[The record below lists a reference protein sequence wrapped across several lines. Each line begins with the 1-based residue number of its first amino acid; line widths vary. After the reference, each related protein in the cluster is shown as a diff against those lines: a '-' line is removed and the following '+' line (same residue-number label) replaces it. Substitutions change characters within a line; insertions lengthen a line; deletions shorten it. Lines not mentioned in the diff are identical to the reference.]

1 MLLLEAEAVLKLESF
16 SWGISSL
23 KDSGGEDR
31 EYRMKT
37 EGAVSGRRQEE
48 VPEEGWAVKQAL
60 PGRFMNRFGRGAERQ
75 LGRESRG
82 YITGLHNFTWLCA
95 FE

>member
-1 MLLLEAEAVLKLESF
+1 MLLLEAEAVLKLESL

-31 EYRMKT
+31 EYRMKA

-48 VPEEGWAVKQAL
+48 VPEEGWAVRQAL
-60 PGRFMNRFGRGAERQ
+60 TGRFMNRFGRGTERQ
-75 LGRESRG
+75 LGRESRD